1 MNYVSLLG
9 RLTKDVELKQTS
21 TGKTYCRFSLAVKKE
36 FAKDGADFINCIA
49 WDKRAELLANY
60 FSKGQRVLIQGRLST
75 SSYEVNQEKRYLTD
89 VVVDKISF
97 IESQSGATSY
107 SSSKSTDIDIPQD
120 DNMED
125 DSFVDDEFPF

>member
-97 IESQSGATSY
+97 IENQSGATSY

-125 DSFVDDEFPF
+125 DSFDDDEFPF

>member
-97 IESQSGATSY
+97 IESQSSATSY

-125 DSFVDDEFPF
+125 DSFDDDEFPF

>member
-89 VVVDKISF
+89 VIVDKISF

-125 DSFVDDEFPF
+125 DSFDDDEFPF

>member
-125 DSFVDDEFPF
+125 DSFDDDEFPF

>member
-89 VVVDKISF
+89 VVVEKLSF
-97 IESQSGATSY
+97 IETQTGSTSY

-125 DSFVDDEFPF
+125 DSFDDDEFPF

>member
-60 FSKGQRVLIQGRLST
+60 FSKGQRILIQGRLST

-125 DSFVDDEFPF
+125 DSFDDDEFPF

>member
-9 RLTKDVELKQTS
+9 RLTKNVELKQTS

-125 DSFVDDEFPF
+125 DSFDDDEFPF

>member
-97 IESQSGATSY
+97 IENQSGATSY

-125 DSFVDDEFPF
+125 DSFNDDEFPF

>member
-21 TGKTYCRFSLAVKKE
+21 TEKTYCRFSLAVKKE

-125 DSFVDDEFPF
+125 DSFDDDEFPF

>member
-1 MNYVSLLG
+1 MNSVILMG
-9 RLTKDVELKQTS
+9 RLVRDVELKQTS

-97 IESQSGATSY
+97 IENQSGATSY

-125 DSFVDDEFPF
+125 DSFDDDEFPF

>member
-97 IESQSGATSY
+97 IENQSGSTSY

-125 DSFVDDEFPF
+125 DSFDDDEFPF

>member
-75 SSYEVNQEKRYLTD
+75 SSYEVNQEKRYVTD
-89 VVVDKISF
+89 VVVDKITF
-97 IESQSGATSY
+97 IETQSGSTSY
-107 SSSKSTDIDIPQD
+107 SNSKSTDIDIPQD

-125 DSFVDDEFPF
+125 DSFDDDEFPF

>member
-75 SSYEVNQEKRYLTD
+75 SSYEVNREKRYLTD

-125 DSFVDDEFPF
+125 DSFDDDEFPF